1 MIRAG
6 RQVGVS
12 VNVLSI
18 DWALVT
24 VNRTVHRC
32 HYTVLFI
39 VRYWHTVY
47 IHYTLHTIRYYIV
60 RYGTVGAVCP
70 TLLTATIPY
79 WIAADTTHH
88 CALPWARREGR
99 CSAGVD
105 SRPGLSS
112 RHVVQPL
119 TTKSARPTGARVL
132 NTRSLP
138 AAAPPDNVPATCHSK
153 GGRGGIRN

>member
-32 HYTVLFI
+32 HYTGTVLAHSI
-39 VRYWHTVY
+39 RY
-47 IHYTLHTIRYYIV
+47 IHYTLHSL